1 MSKVSDNNEEQFR
14 MLLMVI
20 EDVRSGICL
29 FQSEEQ
35 SKWAGRIQREQDGR
49 KLIVHNIA
57 DDDDAGMPVISDFRN
72 WSIQADADIVVV
84 YNLQMLGIRFGDAG
98 AFKKDETPPAPHTRL
113 VFLYPLPFPF
123 FRFSD
128 GKGKPGYRRLLET

>member
-57 DDDDAGMPVISDFRN
+57 DDDDAGMPAISDFRN
-72 WSIQADADIVVV
+72 WLYIIC
-84 YNLQMLGIRFGDAG
+84 RC
-98 AFKKDETPPAPHTRL
+98 L
-113 VFLYPLPFPF
+113 VFGSETL
-123 FRFSD
+123 
-128 GKGKPGYRRLLET
+128 RLLKG

>member
-14 MLLMVI
+14 MLLMVL

-57 DDDDAGMPVISDFRN
+57 DDDAGMPAISDFRN

-84 YNLQMLGIRFGDAG
+84 YNLQMLGIRFGDAE
-98 AFKKDETPPAPHTRL
+98 AVERL
-113 VFLYPLPFPF
+113 N
-123 FRFSD
+123 SI
-128 GKGKPGYRRLLET
+128 